1 MGIEL
6 VKLDMTKLTPEDK
19 AELSRCDMKN
29 LPVNLIYPPNYPDE
43 PAIMLPE
50 FISPGIALEALSRIE
65 PEPDQPSEAV
75 QAAKNN
81 DGDQNQPDAG

>member
-1 MGIEL
+1 MGVEL

-50 FISPGIALEALSRIE
+50 FLSPGVALEALGRIE
-65 PEPDQPSEAV
+65 PKPDQPSETV
-75 QAAKNN
+75 EAAKNN
-81 DGDQNQPDAG
+81 DGEHSQSSAG